1 MIYAGVGFLAA
12 LIVILVFAIIW
23 QGVKAKL
30 DRWSYDLNR
39 ETHSRLFEAQLKL
52 DAVVRGQES
61 LQSQLERLQRAID
74 TQHSTVSDLRAHL
87 SRAGTP
93 S

>member
-23 QGVKAKL
+23 QVAKAKL

-39 ETHSRLFEAQLKL
+39 ETHSRLFDAHLKL
-52 DAVVRGQES
+52 DSIVRGQER
-61 LQSQLERLQRAID
+61 LQSRLERLERAVD
-74 TQHSTVSDLRAHL
+74 TQRSTVSDLRARL
-87 SRAGTP
+87 SSPGSA